1 MKVLEGIHGLL
12 LTTLRPFQAYKNEV
26 YLFPKQLV
34 TLHFPALDEVL
45 TVLVREYAD
54 YSGVKVDGPFKGATV
69 RSSRECCRWQ
79 SHAGRE

>member
-12 LTTLRPFQAYKNEV
+12 LTTLRPFQACKNEV

-54 YSGVKVDGPFKGATV
+54 YTGVKIEGPFKGEQQ
-69 RSSRECCRWQ
+69 RY
-79 SHAGRE
+79 